1 MKQFIKKITEKPL
14 WVNML
19 AALGIVL
26 ILIILFFSL
35 LGWFTGYG
43 NITKVPS
50 VTGQEVTAATQ
61 LLEQAGFE
69 VEIQDSVYVD
79 SIPKLAVVR
88 QTPEADATVKSGRT
102 IYLTVNRMVPPQV
115 EMPSLIGYSVKSAE
129 LYLQS
134 LQLKMGT
141 ITYKPDIA
149 RNSVLEQLYNGVAV
163 KEGDKVPLGAT
174 ISFVLGSG
182 LGGNE
187 MDVPNLVGM
196 TLSEARSYLSSLS
209 INVGAIVAVGNIRDS
224 ASAFVVRQSPDY
236 LSELLDDAGNRM
248 PNKIRQGQVMD
259 MYISSVGPI
268 RDTGKI
274 MIPPP
279 SQYK

>member
-1 MKQFIKKITEKPL
+1 MKQLIQKITEKPL

-19 AALGIVL
+19 AGLGIIL

-35 LGWFTGYG
+35 LGWITGYG
-43 NITKVPS
+43 NTTKVPS
-50 VTGQEVTAATQ
+50 VTGQEITAATQ
-61 LLEQAGFE
+61 ILEQAGFE
-69 VEIQDSVYVD
+69 VVIQDSVYVD

-174 ISFVLGSG
+174 INFVLGSG

-187 MDVPNLVGM
+187 MDVPNLIGM
-196 TLSEARSYLSSLS
+196 TLSEARSYLSSMS
-209 INVGAIVAVGNIRDS
+209 INVGAIVAVGTVRDS
-224 ASAFVVRQSPDY
+224 ATAFVVRQTPEY
-236 LSELLDDAGNRM
+236 LSDMLDDAGNRT
-248 PNKIRQGQVMD
+248 PNKIRQGQLMD
-259 MYISSVGPI
+259 IYISNVAPI
-268 RDTGKI
+268 RDTGRI
-274 MIPPP
+274 IPPP
-279 SQYK
+279 NQN

>member
-1 MKQFIKKITEKPL
+1 MKQFIQKITEKPL

-19 AALGIVL
+19 AGLGIIL

-35 LGWFTGYG
+35 LGWITGYG
-43 NITKVPS
+43 NTTKVPS
-50 VTGQEVTAATQ
+50 VAGQEITAATQ
-61 LLEQAGFE
+61 VLEQAGFE

-187 MDVPNLVGM
+187 IDVPDLVGM
-196 TLSEARSYLSSLS
+196 TLSEARSYLSTMS
-209 INVGAIVAVGNIRDS
+209 INVGAIVAQGSIRDS
-224 ASAFVVRQSPDY
+224 ASAYVVKQSPDY
-236 LSELLDDAGNRM
+236 LSEMLDDAGNRT
-248 PNKIRQGQVMD
+248 PNKIRQGQLID
-259 MYISSVGPI
+259 IYISNVAPI
-268 RDTGKI
+268 KDTGRVILSPAKNN
-274 MIPPP
+274 
-279 SQYK
+279 

>member
-1 MKQFIKKITEKPL
+1 MKQFIRKITEKPL

-19 AALGIVL
+19 AGLGIIL

-35 LGWFTGYG
+35 LGWITGYG
-43 NITKVPS
+43 NTAKVPS
-50 VTGQEVTAATQ
+50 VAGQEITAATQ
-61 LLEQAGFE
+61 ILEQAGFE
-69 VEIQDSVYVD
+69 VVIQDSVYVH

-134 LQLKMGT
+134 LQLKMGS

-149 RNSVLEQLYNGVAV
+149 RNSVLEQLHNGVAV

-187 MDVPNLVGM
+187 MDVPNLIGM
-196 TLSEARSYLSSLS
+196 TLSEARSYLSSMS
-209 INVGAIVAVGNIRDS
+209 INIDAVVSVGSIRDS
-224 ASAFVVRQSPDY
+224 ATAFVVRQSPEY
-236 LSELLDDAGNRM
+236 LSEMLDDAGNRT
-248 PNKIRQGQVMD
+248 PNKIRQGQLMD
-259 MYISSVGPI
+259 IYISNVAPI
-268 RDTGKI
+268 RDTGRI
-274 MIPPP
+274 IPPP
-279 SQYK
+279 NQN

>member
-209 INVGAIVAVGNIRDS
+209 INVGAIVAMGNIRDS
-224 ASAFVVRQSPDY
+224 ATAFVVRQSPDY

>member
-1 MKQFIKKITEKPL
+1 
-14 WVNML
+14 ML

-134 LQLKMGT
+134 LQLKMGA

-196 TLSEARSYLSSLS
+196 TLNEARSYLSSLS
-209 INVGAIVAVGNIRDS
+209 INVGAIVAMGNIRDS
-224 ASAFVVRQSPDY
+224 ATAFVVRQSPDY

>member
-1 MKQFIKKITEKPL
+1 MKQFIRKITEKPL

-19 AALGIVL
+19 AGLGIIL

-35 LGWFTGYG
+35 LGWITGYG
-43 NITKVPS
+43 NTVKVPS
-50 VTGQEVTAATQ
+50 VTGQEITAATQ
-61 LLEQAGFE
+61 VLEQAGFE

-102 IYLTVNRMVPPQV
+102 IYLTVNRLVPPQV
-115 EMPSLIGYSVKSAE
+115 EMPGLIGYSVKSAE

-196 TLSEARSYLSSLS
+196 TLPEARSYISSMG
-209 INVGAIVAVGNIRDS
+209 INVGAIVAMGSIRDS
-224 ASAFVVRQSPDY
+224 ATAFVVKQTPDY
-236 LSELLDDAGNRM
+236 LSEMLDEAGNRT
-248 PNKIRQGQVMD
+248 PNKIRQGQLMD
-259 MYISSVGPI
+259 IYISNVAPI

-274 MIPPP
+274 ILPPN
-279 SQYK
+279 QN